1 MASETDGLVLPVGIT
16 EKEFVQALARL
27 EARTAKMEGT
37 TAKSFDGVSRSAK
50 KAFQKIDDD
59 ASHMGKQ
66 VRGQLQN
73 VGYQVQDFF
82 VQVGDGTSATQAL
95 SQQLPQLLSGF
106 GLVGIAAGTLAPL
119 IISIGAAMLGSGNS
133 AEETEKRMKSLA
145 KAMDALE
152 AANKKARTSSTDLMA
167 QFGPMADQA
176 RQLYDVQKQL
186 AEINL
191 TKELNK
197 TASMIGGSEFGSFD
211 NKTADEWAAFG
222 QTLDAIRGRSE
233 ALSKMS
239 LTGNMTE
246 EMQALSQ
253 ADDEFLARNQNAIQQ
268 LAKMQTMFGVNAE
281 QAGNLAAAFAT
292 LRDAK
297 GADNISAAA
306 AGLREQLSGALK
318 NIDGTNEEAVKLV
331 EQLLNAEDAALRTK
345 AVDISANIS
354 AGAEQAK
361 RMADELSRA
370 LSNAQSLA
378 AQGLNDLAVAEIN
391 NKYRKDPVGKATAL
405 ATLRSDTEV
414 KIPEGADDRTAARL
428 QQQKDAYV
436 AAARAAAVK
445 NEETRL
451 ADEADRKAAQAADK
465 AAKAADRKAKSDSKA
480 AESAQERYNKAIITL
495 QGSSEATQQQIAAYE
510 SLNLAGGSIE
520 TQLTAITEKQK
531 LLTAAAKAGID
542 LTPEQ
547 IAQADQLSQA
557 YADQVAELDRLK
569 SVASAGQG
577 AMDDL
582 FGSMLDGA
590 NSAKEAVANLLK
602 QIAKVQF
609 SKGMMGLLGTT
620 SWGSGL
626 VSTIGNLL
634 TANAKGGVYDS
645 PSLSAYSGSVV
656 SSPTMFKFAKGGS
669 LGLMGEAGSE
679 AILPLSRM
687 TNGELGVKAQN
698 GSGGSST
705 AHITIDVTGA
715 KGNTEIQEM
724 VAAGVSQG
732 LSAYDKRLPGR
743 VQQISNNP
751 RKR

>member
-1 MASETDGLVLPVGIT
+1 MASETDGLVLPVGVTDKKFI
-16 EKEFVQALARL
+16 EAIARM
-27 EARTAKMEGT
+27 EARAAKMEGET
-37 TAKSFDGVSRSAK
+37 TKSFTGVSKSAK
-50 KAFQKIDDD
+50 KAFNSIDQD
-59 ASHMGKQ
+59 AQRMGKQ

-82 VQVGDGTSATQAL
+82 VQVGAGTSATQAL

-106 GLVGIAAGTLAPL
+106 GLAGIAIGTLAPL
-119 IISIGAAMLGSGNS
+119 FVSLASAMIGSGNS
-133 AEETEKRMKSLA
+133 AEDTEKQMKALA
-145 KAMDALE
+145 SAIDALE
-152 AANKKARTSSTDLMA
+152 AANKKASQSGVDLTA

-176 RQLYDVQKQL
+176 RELYAVQKQL
-186 AEINL
+186 AEIHL

-197 TASMIGGSEFGSFD
+197 AASMIGEDFSGSAKGTAEQLTALGEAAQKYFD
-211 NKTADEWAAFG
+211 
-222 QTLDAIRGRSE
+222 QLDAMKAAGDTYGMGAVIEQFKQAQDQIGLGIS
-233 ALSKMS
+233 S
-239 LTGNMTE
+239 LE
-246 EMQALSQ
+246 RL
-253 ADDEFLARNQNAIQQ
+253 
-268 LAKMQTMFGVNAE
+268 KKMFGLNYE
-281 QAGNLAAAFAT
+281 EAGKLAAAFAT

-297 GADNISAAA
+297 GADNISLAAK
-306 AGLREQLSGALK
+306 GLREQLSGALK
-318 NIDGTNEEAVKLV
+318 NIDGTNDEAVKLV
-331 EQLLNAEDAALRTK
+331 EQLLNAEDAALQAK
-345 AVDISANIS
+345 AVDMAAPISAAAS
-354 AGAEQAK
+354 EAK
-361 RMADELSRA
+361 RLSDELSRA
-370 LSNAQSLA
+370 LSNAQALS

-414 KIPEGADDRTAARL
+414 KIPDGADDRTASRL

-465 AAKAADRKAKSDSKA
+465 AAKAADRKAKSDRNA
-480 AESAQERYNKAIITL
+480 ADSAQERYNKAVISL
-495 QGSSEATQQQIAAYE
+495 QGNTDAVNQQIAAYE
-510 SLNLAGGSIE
+510 GLNLAGGTIE

-569 SVASAGQG
+569 SVASAGQS
-577 AMDDL
+577 AMNDL
-582 FGSMLDGA
+582 FGAMLDGA
-590 NSAKEAVANLLK
+590 DSTKEAVINLLK
-602 QIAKVQF
+602 EIAKVQF
-609 SKGMMGLLGTT
+609 AKGMMGLLGTT

-626 VSTIGNLL
+626 VSMLGGAL

-656 SSPTMFKFAKGGS
+656 SSPTLFKFAKGGS

-687 TNGELGVKAQN
+687 TNGELGVKAQKAD
-698 GSGGSST
+698 SGPST

-715 KGNTEIQEM
+715 KGNTEIQDM

-732 LSAYDKRLPGR
+732 LSAYDKALPSR